1 MHSKILLCGAIFAL
15 LLTGSAQAQVFNPE
29 TTTLKNGMQI
39 VVLPNHRAP
48 VVTQMIWVKAGAMD
62 DPWGRS
68 GIAHFCEHLS
78 FKGTPTHPEGDYSKI
93 ISHMGGEENAFT
105 SNDYTAF
112 YATIGKEH
120 LGEVMALESDRLT
133 HLQIKD
139 SQVTTERQVI
149 LKERE
154 QRTENDPVSAFFEN
168 VNAVLYPN
176 HPYQRP
182 TIGWR
187 NEMEILDRSD
197 AEAFIKAHYSPDNL
211 IVVISGDVTL
221 ADVKDMAE
229 KTYGTLV
236 KRPITPRYAGRAAP
250 LQANVRIEKTSPLVR
265 EIIWSRHR
273 LVAPARVD
281 TIADNDALLALEKI
295 FGDERTGRLYRRLV
309 VKDKIASSAGV
320 SFEPN
325 GIGPQRFSIIA
336 TPMPGIDLKKI
347 DEAIDDEIAK
357 LNAKGVTPEE
367 VDNAKQALE
376 ISAVYER
383 DSIMGPAMLVG
394 SSLATGMDLKTIEAW
409 PTRMNALTKEKI
421 DMSAKNVFA
430 PDASWVTAI
439 LKPDAKAQA
448 GIIPINQSMGGVIR

>member
-1 MHSKILLCGAIFAL
+1 MRSSILSTAIAVL
-15 LLTGSAQAQVFNPE
+15 MLGSVSAQAQVFNPE
-29 TTTLKNGMQI
+29 TTTLKNGLQI

-78 FKGTPTHPEGDYSKI
+78 FKGTSTHPEGDYSKI

-112 YATIGKEH
+112 YATVGKEH
-120 LGEVMALESDRLT
+120 LSEIMALESDRLA

-168 VNAVLYPN
+168 VNAVMYPN

-187 NEMEILDRSD
+187 NEMEILDRND

-221 ADVKDMAE
+221 AEIKDTAT
-229 KTYGTLV
+229 KYYGALIQ
-236 KRPITPRYAGRAAP
+236 RPVAARYTGKAAP
-250 LQANVRIEKTSPLVR
+250 LQASVRIEKTSPLVR

-273 LVAPARVD
+273 VVAPARPE
-281 TIADNDALLALEKI
+281 TIADSDALLALEKI

-309 VKDKIASSAGV
+309 VKDKIASSAGI
-320 SFEPN
+320 SYEPN

-336 TPMPGIDLKKI
+336 TPMPGVDLKKI
-347 DEAIDDEIAK
+347 DAAIDDEIAK

-367 VDNAKQALE
+367 VANAKQSLE

-394 SSLATGMDLKTIEAW
+394 SALATGLDLKTIESW
-409 PTRMNALTKEKI
+409 PARMNTLTKEKI
-421 DMSAKNVFA
+421 DTAAKNVFA
-430 PDASWVTAI
+430 ADSSWVTAV

-448 GIIPINQSMGGVIR
+448 GVIPISQNMGGVIR